1 MADLKHDASRAAV
14 IADLLKAL
22 AHPVRLRIVA
32 LLIENEATVSALE
45 QLLGVSQSVV
55 SQQLRILRMA
65 DLVQYRRV
73 KGFATYSI
81 KQPRLVDLIHCLE
94 GCRTGDL

>member
-1 MADLKHDASRAAV
+1 M
-14 IADLLKAL
+14 
-22 AHPVRLRIVA
+22 
-32 LLIENEATVSALE
+32 
-45 QLLGVSQSVV
+45 

-81 KQPRLVDLIHCLE
+81 KQPRLADLIHCLE
-94 GCRTGDL
+94 GCRTHDF